1 MTRTMLIFL
10 ALFVSGASVY
20 GFLLWI
26 FRDQAFQIFYRGKYS
41 QYSGWP
47 LLLVTFLPA
56 QSSMTAVLGN
66 GLRALERPD
75 RIFWCYV
82 GSVLSTL
89 AVGIPLAARHGV
101 SGALMGW
108 LSSSA
113 VTILMMSWFY
123 RRSVTAKPVACI
135 EEQLGEIT

>member
-10 ALFVSGASVY
+10 GLFFTGASLY
-20 GFLLWI
+20 GCALWV
-26 FRDQAFQIFYRGKYS
+26 FRNQVFQIFYGGKYS

-47 LLLVTFLPA
+47 LLLAALLPA
-56 QSSMTAVLGN
+56 GASMVAVLGSA
-66 GLRALERPD
+66 LRALERPD

-82 GSVLSTL
+82 GSLLS
-89 AVGIPLAARHGV
+89 AFMVGIPLAPTHGV

-113 VTILMMSWFY
+113 VTMLMMGWFY
-123 RRSVTAKPVACI
+123 QQARTTNPVA
-135 EEQLGEIT
+135 GR